1 MALAQHPSGRNH
13 APRMSH
19 SAQPPPAIPVP
30 PPGAAAPS
38 ARPTAPLVLRCVGL
52 WSDDPD
58 ALPGWRAAL
67 ADEGLATALFDE
79 RGAALDARCKPD
91 ALVLRVTRSLS
102 EHLARLRELRAQ
114 WPLIPVVVACRS
126 QRELDHI
133 LALEMGADDVLDC
146 ECSAPVVAARLR
158 ALWRTAT
165 LAANAMPSVD
175 ELRFG
180 SLLIQLRERRVTHQE
195 RVLALTEG
203 EFEVLWL
210 LASHP
215 GSVLARRDILRQ
227 VRGLDDHLLD
237 RSIDSRVY
245 RIRAKLGDT
254 GAAQSRIRTVRNRGY
269 LFSPVG
275 W

>member
-1 MALAQHPSGRNH
+1 M
-13 APRMSH
+13 
-19 SAQPPPAIPVP
+19 PVP
-30 PPGAAAPS
+30 PSGAMASS
-38 ARPTAPLVLRCVGL
+38 AITATPLVLRCVDL
-52 WSDDPD
+52 WSDD
-58 ALPGWRAAL
+58 AEVLPGWRAGL
-67 ADEGLATALFDE
+67 VDEGLAVALCNE
-79 RGAALDARCKPD
+79 RGAALDARCTPD

-114 WPLIPVVVACRS
+114 WPLIPIVVACRS

-146 ECSAPVVAARLR
+146 ECSAPVLAARLR
-158 ALWRTAT
+158 ALWRGAF

-175 ELRFG
+175 GLRFG
-180 SLLIQLRERRVTHQE
+180 SLLIQLRERRVTHQQ

-203 EFEVLWL
+203 EFEILWL

-245 RIRAKLGDT
+245 RIRAKLGDS

>member
-1 MALAQHPSGRNH
+1 MPAL
-13 APRMSH
+13 
-19 SAQPPPAIPVP
+19 

-38 ARPTAPLVLRCVGL
+38 AITATPLVQRCVAL

-58 ALPGWRAAL
+58 SLPAWRAAL
-67 ADEGLATALFDE
+67 ADEGLAAASFDA

-114 WPLIPVVVACRS
+114 WPLIPLVVACRS

-146 ECSAPVVAARLR
+146 ECSAPVLAARLR
-158 ALWRTAT
+158 ALWRSASLTA
-165 LAANAMPSVD
+165 NVMPSVD

-195 RVLALTEG
+195 RVLALTDG

-245 RIRAKLGDT
+245 RIRAKLGDSGT
-254 GAAQSRIRTVRNRGY
+254 AQSRIRTVRNRGY